1 MISGGRGR
9 IREAPG
15 LDVHPNILGGTSRGS
30 VIRQGLQ
37 GGGGGAITGVVSTE
51 PRPGIV
57 VVGTEPRRACV
68 IALTTESRFA
78 AKSAAAERRAALRV
92 SMLSE
97 VIVAIAS

>member
-1 MISGGRGR
+1 MSAQTFLVEPAGVVLS
-9 IREAPG
+9 AK
-15 LDVHPNILGGTSRGS
+15 VSRL
-30 VIRQGLQ
+30 VR

-57 VVGTEPRRACV
+57 VVGTEPRQACV

>member
-1 MISGGRGR
+1 MSAQTFLVEPAGV
-9 IREAPG
+9 ELSAK
-15 LDVHPNILGGTSRGS
+15 VSRL
-30 VIRQGLQ
+30 VR

-51 PRPGIV
+51 PC
-57 VVGTEPRRACV
+57 RACV

-78 AKSAAAERRAALRV
+78 AKSAAAKRRAALRV

>member
-1 MISGGRGR
+1 MDGFERRRAWMSAQTFLVEPAGVVLS
-9 IREAPG
+9 AK
-15 LDVHPNILGGTSRGS
+15 VSRL
-30 VIRQGLQ
+30 VR
-37 GGGGGAITGVVSTE
+37 GGGGGAITGVVS
-51 PRPGIV
+51 
-57 VVGTEPRRACV
+57 TEPRRACV